1 MAENQSDATIL
12 KDVAEGNL
20 GAQPQTMTKKGLLQR
35 ICIGSAI
42 VCSNF
47 VTPVVQRFG
56 VRAQKLIFQQ
66 MSSDPNCFTIRYSTV
81 KGRPSDWPPE
91 VVTTTALVPSPVEG
105 TLTTIWVLDQET

>member
-1 MAENQSDATIL
+1 MAENQSDAAIL

-66 MSSDPNCFTIRYSTV
+66 MSSDPFLFTRASLLHREGQAV
-81 KGRPSDWPPE
+81 GLAARGGDHDGLGPE
-91 VVTTTALVPSPVEG
+91 PG
-105 TLTTIWVLDQET
+105 